1 MNNNLYLTSFN
12 EIKDNNLDKNN
23 NNIINFDT
31 SKINNKVNIA
41 INETISTKL
50 NNKKEIYNDIN
61 IIYNSN
67 YFSTIN
73 VIFDLIKNGTLLT
86 CPATRLKMS
95 F

>member
-12 EIKDNNLDKNN
+12 EIKDNNLEKNN

-73 VIFDLIKNGTLLT
+73 VTFD
-86 CPATRLKMS
+86 
-95 F
+95 